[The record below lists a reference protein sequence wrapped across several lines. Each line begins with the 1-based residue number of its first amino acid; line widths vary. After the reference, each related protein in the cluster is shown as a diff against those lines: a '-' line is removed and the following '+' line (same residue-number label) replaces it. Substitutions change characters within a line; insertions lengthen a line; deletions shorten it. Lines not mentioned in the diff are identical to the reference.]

1 MLQSVAAVF
10 LQVTS
15 YCQVENDEPSLS
27 IAVGEGPD
35 WVPELWSP
43 NVG

>member
-1 MLQSVAAVF
+1 MLQSVAAGF

-15 YCQVENDEPSLS
+15 YCQVENDETS
-27 IAVGEGPD
+27 ISTAVGEGPD

-43 NVG
+43 DMG